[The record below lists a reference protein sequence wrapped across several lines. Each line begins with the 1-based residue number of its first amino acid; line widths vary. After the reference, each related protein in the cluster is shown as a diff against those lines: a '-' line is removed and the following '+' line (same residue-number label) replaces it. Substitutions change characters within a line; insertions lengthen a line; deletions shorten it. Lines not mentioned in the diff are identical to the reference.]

1 MCFSNEI
8 VMSVMPAFCPV
19 SKLNAFESL
28 PVMVG
33 TCSRSWRD
41 IRKNLM
47 RVLEIFIK
55 RCVFN

>member
-1 MCFSNEI
+1 MRFSHEI
-8 VMSVMPAFCPV
+8 VMSVMPAFWPV

-47 RVLEIFIK
+47 RVLNTFFEK
-55 RCVFN
+55 VVS